1 MRSVNDLAVH
11 VGMTAACQAFGLNR
25 GFVYRDRAR
34 HRAIGPRRAP
44 PARPRP
50 PLSLS
55 ADIVRVVG
63 NPTNVGWVAPV
74 PNVAALREKWA
85 CKWLAGT

>member
-11 VGMTAACQAFGLNR
+11 VGMTAPCQAFGLNR

-44 PARPRP
+44 PAR
-50 PLSLS
+50 LS
-55 ADIVRVVG
+55 ALRRNGPRVSQNHSPPGPAAGDAFIVV
-63 NPTNVGWVAPV
+63 
-74 PNVAALREKWA
+74 
-85 CKWLAGT
+85 